1 MVPKLQVSLYQA
13 QVADL
18 RSERDALKEEVA
30 ALQAES
36 SRKEKKLKG
45 ELERVRKQVCIL
57 D

>member
-1 MVPKLQVSLYQA
+1 MMPTSQVSLYQA

-57 D
+57 V